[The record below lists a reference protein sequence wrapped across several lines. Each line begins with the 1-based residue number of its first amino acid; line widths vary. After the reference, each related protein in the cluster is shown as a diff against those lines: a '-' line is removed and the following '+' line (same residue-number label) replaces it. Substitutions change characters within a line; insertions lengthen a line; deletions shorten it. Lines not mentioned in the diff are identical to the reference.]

1 MIFYWNDLKCET
13 VGPLQGLLPHL
24 LVLFGCLI
32 WANHQQT
39 TVLHLGNTS
48 RPTAMYMNLVNL
60 YFYMV
65 IPLKSRGDYY
75 KFPTVWIV
83 AVVRCRSYF
92 SWQRCYH
99 GFQTDIFLSVK
110 QWLLFWSFWDIGNLS
125 SFCDCITYMLWLL
138 LSFVFHYYSALH
150 CESIKSILFSIGILG
165 TSVKSS
171 FCVQKD

>member
-83 AVVRCRSYF
+83 AVVRCRSY
-92 SWQRCYH
+92 S
-99 GFQTDIFLSVK
+99 FLAKMLPWISNRY
-110 QWLLFWSFWDIGNLS
+110 F
-125 SFCDCITYMLWLL
+125 SFCKTMASFLEFLGHRKSLQFLWLHHIHVVAAAFICVSLL
-138 LSFVFHYYSALH
+138 LSPSLWEHQIYSLLYRH
-150 CESIKSILFSIGILG
+150 SGH
-165 TSVKSS
+165 
-171 FCVQKD
+171 FC